1 MSKVKMV
8 ERAKLYLLLMNSGV
22 HPVTGVFVPDDSVI
36 KDAKVK
42 KCFEF
47 IAEVL
52 DEYIELKEKVEQLE
66 REKEK
71 NTIILPQKQEFSITS
86 EQRESIRLSKDPVSI
101 FSFMKNVNSAI
112 DANTMEKLSSTRVNK
127 WLVDRGYVTA
137 QKVQTVTNKTVY
149 KPSDIAVK
157 IGITE
162 EPVVDP
168 KTGEVK
174 TQIKL
179 GESAQLF
186 IIENLEEIIQTT
198 K

>member
-71 NTIILPQKQEFSITS
+71 NTIILPQKQEFSITL

-137 QKVQTVTNKTVY
+137 QQVQTVTNKTVY

-157 IGITE
+157 IGSTE

-168 KTGEVK
+168 KTGEVI